1 MSEISQDT
9 GRRIVAAL
17 GHGGRRIG
25 LVPAAAVALEQMLQL
40 PDGHRIVGVSWD
52 AEARDYGAAEDV
64 RLLCGEAAAELDRL
78 ETLAAVR
85 DWAATSAS
93 VHLGGVIDE
102 AQTVLRA
109 IHDEA
114 ECVDLPSGSLTL
126 LTGEMKTR
134 LADALLL
141 CPKCCRAP
149 GCPDCKA
156 VHDMPEGS

>member
-1 MSEISQDT
+1 MNEANKSSQP
-9 GRRIVAAL
+9 L
-17 GHGGRRIG
+17 GFGSTD
-25 LVPAAAVALEQMLQL
+25 QL
-40 PDGHRIVGVSWD
+40 GDSVPDGEPRDLVVRLI
-52 AEARDYGAAEDV
+52 AMARDYSLAEDLR
-64 RLLCGEAAAELDRL
+64 RLLGEAAAEVDRL

-85 DWAATSAS
+85 EWAATSAS

-114 ECVDLPSGSLTL
+114 ERVELPSGNLTL

-134 LADALLL
+134 LADALML
-141 CPKCCRAP
+141 CPKCFCAP

-156 VHDMPEGS
+156 VHDVPEGA